1 MSTNFSFQLK
11 KLANL
16 SSRSTLNSSNSNS
29 NEENFSFSPQ
39 TFLHKTPVK
48 IQEEKSLAYSKI
60 FRNGSMKDLH
70 KYYNDINYEENYLRK
85 SKKDKKNYPIS
96 DIRTKIQKLSKQ
108 LSSEISGF
116 SINRYSNLV
125 NLIKT
130 QQKEKKENINIKV
143 ISNPLLYTRS
153 FSTGEKR
160 EKKTFLN
167 IKKFTEEIKKNLF
180 GDKDKMSIN
189 NISYGKKTCLY

>member
-70 KYYNDINYEENYLRK
+70 KYYNDI
-85 SKKDKKNYPIS
+85 
-96 DIRTKIQKLSKQ
+96 KIA
-108 LSSEISGF
+108 
-116 SINRYSNLV
+116 
-125 NLIKT
+125 
-130 QQKEKKENINIKV
+130 
-143 ISNPLLYTRS
+143 
-153 FSTGEKR
+153 
-160 EKKTFLN
+160 
-167 IKKFTEEIKKNLF
+167 
-180 GDKDKMSIN
+180 
-189 NISYGKKTCLY
+189 